1 MNDSIDSAAASNP
14 GKDAG
19 KYAPR
24 NWHPDER
31 PTMPGGPSF
40 PAHST
45 PRRVAFFLIGTL
57 VTLTGGLGN
66 ALVTVNLVNLQGT
79 LGAFAAETNW
89 LPAAYVMT
97 NVSMNL
103 LLVKFRQQFG
113 LRAFTE
119 FFLVL
124 YALVTFAHLFVN
136 DLGSAIAVRAA
147 HGMVGAALSTLGL
160 YYTLQA
166 FKKEWRSKGIVI
178 STGISQLPQPIAYL
192 FSAGLLEFAEWRG
205 LYMFELGLTL
215 LTLAGVLWIKL
226 PPGDRFKAFRP
237 TDFLTFMLFAPG
249 MALLCAALTFGRVLW
264 WTEQPWVGV
273 ALAASIFL
281 IVAAIAVEHNRK
293 NPLLNLR
300 WLTNGTIARLFL
312 AMMLVRVVLSEQSI
326 GAVGFL
332 RMVGLNNDQLQ
343 TLFLV
348 VLLSTILGIV
358 VSAVI
363 LRPPHLMGPQV
374 IALLIMALGAWI
386 DSHATNLT
394 RPVEMYVSQGMLAF
408 GGTLFL
414 GPLLLTLLGSV
425 IANPGNLITF
435 SVLFG
440 LTQNLGG
447 LLGSSLLGTYQVMR
461 EKFHS
466 SSLAEQLSSL
476 DPLVAA
482 RIQQGGAA
490 YARVLT
496 DPAARTRQGL
506 SVLSQGATREANI
519 LAYNDVF
526 LMIAILAAALALWIF
541 GRALWL
547 TYCAAPPAAAP
558 AAPAVRDGATDSP
571 IATAAGTPPEPMPA
585 AGAAPQPPINRAL

>member
-1 MNDSIDSAAASNP
+1 MSD
-14 GKDAG
+14 

-24 NWHPDER
+24 EWHPDER

-40 PAHST
+40 PRHST
-45 PRRVAFFLIGTL
+45 PRRIAFFLVGTL

-66 ALVTVNLVNLQGT
+66 SLVTVNLVNLQGA

-89 LPAAYVMT
+89 LPTAYVMT

-166 FKKEWRSKGIVI
+166 FRKEMRPGGIII
-178 STGISQLPQPIAYL
+178 STGLSQLAQPIAYL
-192 FSAGLLEFAEWRG
+192 FSTRLLEVAEWRG
-205 LYMFELGLTL
+205 LYLFELGLTL
-215 LTLAGVLWIKL
+215 VTLGAVLWLKL

-237 TDFLTFMLFAPG
+237 TDFVTFALFAPG

-264 WTEQPWVGV
+264 WTSEPWIGV
-273 ALAASIFL
+273 ALALAIVL
-281 IVAAIAVEHNRK
+281 IVAAIAVEHNRR

-300 WLTNGTIARLFL
+300 WLTNGMIARLFI
-312 AMMLVRVVLSEQSI
+312 AMVLVRVVLSEQSV

-348 VLLSTILGIV
+348 VLACTVLGIAMSV
-358 VSAVI
+358 
-363 LRPPHLMGPQV
+363 LTLNPKHLMAPQV

-386 DSHATNLT
+386 DSHATSQT
-394 RPVEMYVSQGMLAF
+394 RPEEMYVSQGMLAF
-408 GGTLFL
+408 GGTFFL
-414 GPLLLTLLGSV
+414 GPLLLTLLGAV
-425 IANPGNLITF
+425 ISNPANLITF
-435 SVLFG
+435 SVL
-440 LTQNLGG
+440 
-447 LLGSSLLGTYQVMR
+447 LGTWQVMR

-466 SSLAEQLSSL
+466 SNLADQLSSL

-490 YARVLT
+490 YGRVLA
-496 DPAARTRQGL
+496 DPSSRTRQGI
-506 SVLSQGATREANI
+506 SVLSQTATREANI
-519 LAYNDVF
+519 LAFNDVF
-526 LMIAILAAALALWIF
+526 LLIAMLAATLAVWIF

-547 TYCAAPPAAAP
+547 KYVAPPAAPPAPAP
-558 AAPAVRDGATDSP
+558 APSPAPEMVTDSP
-571 IATAAGTPPEPMPA
+571 IATAAGEPPEPAADPA
-585 AGAAPQPPINRAL
+585 VRQQ

>member
-1 MNDSIDSAAASNP
+1 MSD
-14 GKDAG
+14 

-24 NWHPDER
+24 EWHPDER

-40 PAHST
+40 PAHSN
-45 PRRVAFFLIGTL
+45 PRRLAFFLVGTL

-66 ALVTVNLVNLQGT
+66 ALVTVNLVNLQGS
-79 LGAFAAETNW
+79 LGAFAAETTW
-89 LPAAYVMT
+89 LPTAYVMT

-160 YYTLQA
+160 YYTLQS
-166 FKKEWRSKGIVI
+166 FKKEWRARGIVI
-178 STGISQLPQPIAYL
+178 SVGISQLALPIAYL
-192 FSAGLLEFAEWRG
+192 FSTRLLEVAEWRG
-205 LYMFELGLTL
+205 LYLFELGLTL
-215 LTLAGVLWIKL
+215 VTLGAVLWLKL

-237 TDFLTFMLFAPG
+237 TDFVTFALFAPG
-249 MALLCAALTFGRVLW
+249 MALLCAALAFGRVLW
-264 WTEQPWVGV
+264 WTETPWIGV
-273 ALAASIFL
+273 ALAVSVFL
-281 IVAAIAVEHNRK
+281 ILAAIAVEHNRK

-300 WLTNGTIARLFL
+300 WLTNGMIARLFI
-312 AMMLVRVVLSEQSI
+312 AMVLVRVVLSEQSV

-332 RMVGLNNDQLQ
+332 RLVGLNNDQLQ
-343 TLFLV
+343 TLFVV
-348 VLLSTILGIV
+348 VLLATLLGIV
-358 VSAVI
+358 MSV
-363 LRPPHLMGPQV
+363 LTLNPQHLMAPQV
-374 IALLIMALGAWI
+374 VALLIMALGAWI
-386 DSHATNLT
+386 DSHASSVT
-394 RPVEMYVSQGMLAF
+394 RPEEMYLSQGLLAF
-408 GGTLFL
+408 GGTFFL

-425 IANPGNLITF
+425 LSNPANLITF

-447 LLGSSLLGTYQVMR
+447 LLGSALLGTWQVTR

-466 SSLAEQLSSL
+466 SILVEGLSSL

-482 RIQQGGAA
+482 RIQQGAAA
-490 YARVLT
+490 YGRVLA
-496 DPAARTRQGL
+496 DPSSRTRQGAAL
-506 SVLSQGATREANI
+506 LAQSASREANI
-519 LAYNDVF
+519 LAFNDVF
-526 LMIAILAAALALWIF
+526 LAIAILAAVLAAWIF

-547 TYCAAPPAAAP
+547 KYVAPPAPAP
-558 AAPAVRDGATDSP
+558 APPPAAVVARDTVTDSP
-571 IATAAGTPPEPMPA
+571 IANAAGEPPEPEPA
-585 AGAAPQPPINRAL
+585 RPDPAVRTS

>member
-1 MNDSIDSAAASNP
+1 MSGTNNGMSDNDS
-14 GKDAG
+14 

-24 NWHPDER
+24 DWHPDER

-40 PAHST
+40 PTHT
-45 PRRVAFFLIGTL
+45 TQRRVAFFLIGTL

-119 FFLVL
+119 AFLVL

-136 DLGSAIAVRAA
+136 DIGSAIAVRAA

-166 FKKEWRSKGIVI
+166 FTKAWRPRGIII
-178 STGISQLPQPIAYL
+178 SVGISQLAQPIAYL
-192 FSAGLLEFAEWRG
+192 FSSRLLEIAEWRG
-205 LYMFELGLTL
+205 LYLFELGLTL
-215 LTLAGVLWIKL
+215 VTLGAVLWLKL

-237 TDFLTFMLFAPG
+237 TDFVTFALFAPG

-264 WTEQPWVGV
+264 WTSQPWVGV

-300 WLTNGTIARLFL
+300 WLTNGMIARLFI
-312 AMMLVRVVLSEQSI
+312 AMMLVRVVLSEQSV

-332 RMVGLNNDQLQ
+332 RLVGLNNDQLT

-348 VLLSTILGIV
+348 VLLSTIAGIV
-358 VSAVI
+358 FSA
-363 LRPPHLMGPQV
+363 LTFNPAHNMAPQV
-374 IALLIMALGAWI
+374 VALLIMALGAWI
-386 DSHATNLT
+386 DSHATSVT
-394 RPVEMYVSQGMLAF
+394 RPEEMYVSQALLAF
-408 GGTLFL
+408 GGVMFL
-414 GPLLLTLLGSV
+414 GPLLLTLMGSV
-425 IANPGNLITF
+425 ITNPGNLITF

-447 LLGSSLLGTYQVMR
+447 LLGSSLLGTWQVTR

-466 SSLAEQLSSL
+466 SNLADNLSSL

-482 RIQQGGAA
+482 RIQQGAAA
-490 YARVLT
+490 YGRFLA

-506 SVLSQGATREANI
+506 SVLTQAQTREANI

-526 LMIAILAAALALWIF
+526 LAIAVLATLLAAWIF

-547 TYCAAPPAAAP
+547 KYVAPPPPPAP
-558 AAPAVRDGATDSP
+558 AARDSATDSP
-571 IATAAGTPPEPMPA
+571 ISTPAGTPPEPVPD
-585 AGAAPQPPINRAL
+585 PTPR